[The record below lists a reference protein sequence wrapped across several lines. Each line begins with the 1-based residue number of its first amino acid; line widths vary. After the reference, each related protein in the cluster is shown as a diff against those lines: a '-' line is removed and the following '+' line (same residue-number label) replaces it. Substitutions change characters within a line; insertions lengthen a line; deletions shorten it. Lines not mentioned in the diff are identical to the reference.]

1 VTRRFLADERGYS
14 AIELLTV
21 VAIMTS
27 VLGALTGV
35 FVAGANGELD
45 SNRRFQTQSEARLGL
60 DRLRRDVHCAES
72 ATPTGP
78 TDSVTLNLPSYC
90 KSGTGP
96 ITWCAQTMPSAR
108 KGLFRVPG
116 SVCSGGVKRVD
127 YLVIPAGTNVFCFT
141 PSSTLRR
148 AVLKVSLGVNLE
160 PAKRPYST
168 YRLRDAIALRNT
180 SLTGLPLSPAPC

>member
-1 VTRRFLADERGYS
+1 MTRRLLADEGGYS
-14 AIELLTV
+14 VIELLTV
-21 VAIMTS
+21 VAIMTT

-45 SNRRFQTQSEARLGL
+45 SNRRFQAQSEARLGL

-96 ITWCAQTMPSAR
+96 ITWCLETPVSGRNA
-108 KGLFRVPG
+108 LFRIAG
-116 SVCSGGVKRVD
+116 STCSGGVRRVD
-127 YLVIPAGTNVFCFT
+127 YVVMPAGSHVFCFT

-168 YRLRDAIALRNT
+168 YRLRDAIAFRNT
-180 SLTGLPLSPAPC
+180 SLTGFPLNPAPC